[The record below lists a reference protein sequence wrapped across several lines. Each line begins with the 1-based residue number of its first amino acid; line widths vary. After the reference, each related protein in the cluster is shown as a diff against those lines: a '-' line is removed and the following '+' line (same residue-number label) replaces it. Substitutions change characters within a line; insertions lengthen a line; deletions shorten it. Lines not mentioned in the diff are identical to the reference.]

1 MLSRIRETIS
11 INNGTSLVTWIIK
24 IILSNKL
31 NCYYSCWH
39 LPWIIWEWTHLQKLC
54 VDAFVNVKITY
65 FIFRQQIIAIV
76 IITHKTIPDTAII
89 IANVAESDN
98 PDFSEISFDIM
109 TGGCVCCSS
118 VRCCHAVD
126 DFVVAF
132 AVASGGGPCNKV
144 HQSEWNKISI

>member
-31 NCYYSCWH
+31 NYHYTCWN
-39 LPWIIWEWTHLQKLC
+39 LPWIIWEWTHLWKFC
-54 VDAFVNVKITY
+54 VDAFVNIKITY

-98 PDFSEISFDIM
+98 PDFSEIYFGIM
-109 TGGCVCCSS
+109 TGGCVCCGFASS
-118 VRCCHAVD
+118 CHVVD

-132 AVASGGGPCNKV
+132 AVASGRGPCNKV

>member
-1 MLSRIRETIS
+1 M
-11 INNGTSLVTWIIK
+11 
-24 IILSNKL
+24 
-31 NCYYSCWH
+31 
-39 LPWIIWEWTHLQKLC
+39 
-54 VDAFVNVKITY
+54 
-65 FIFRQQIIAIV
+65 

-109 TGGCVCCSS
+109 TGGCVCCGS
-118 VRCCHAVD
+118 VKCCHVVD

>member
-1 MLSRIRETIS
+1 M
-11 INNGTSLVTWIIK
+11 
-24 IILSNKL
+24 
-31 NCYYSCWH
+31 
-39 LPWIIWEWTHLQKLC
+39 
-54 VDAFVNVKITY
+54 
-65 FIFRQQIIAIV
+65 

-109 TGGCVCCSS
+109 TGGCVCCGFA
-118 VRCCHAVD
+118 RCCDVVD

>member
-54 VDAFVNVKITY
+54 ADAFVNVKITY

-118 VRCCHAVD
+118 VRCCHVVD

>member
-31 NCYYSCWH
+31 NCYYTCWN
-39 LPWIIWEWTHLQKLC
+39 LPWIIWKWTHLQKLC

-118 VRCCHAVD
+118 VRCCHVVD